1 MPTIRTLGGGT
12 RTETM
17 PDSNSAHEPIAYDG
31 PQAPMTLREIAEAFV
46 ADPDADVVGVI
57 EHILK
62 VKSASINHAG
72 LTVMHMADHIIDFVE
87 GQR

>member
-1 MPTIRTLGGGT
+1 MSSNMPCSATAEELRTDAGT
-12 RTETM
+12 KSDM
-17 PDSNSAHEPIAYDG
+17 
-31 PQAPMTLREIAEAFV
+31 PQAEMSLREIAEAFV
-46 ADPDADVVGVI
+46 KDPDADVVGVI